1 MLSVGGLVGTPML
14 SSNSA
19 TRGAVRLLAK
29 SSAANGIRVN
39 SVHPGITATGL
50 WNKIG
55 PLDANG
61 RNTPTEPHEL
71 ARTVALDVPAKPREI
86 AAALLFLASDASSYV
101 TGSEVVV
108 DGSMTAG
115 MAGCRARP
123 DRG

>member
-1 MLSVGGLVGTPML
+1 MLSVGGLVGTPIL

-19 TRGAVRLLAK
+19 TKGAVRLLAEK
-29 SSAANGIRVN
+29 SAAANGIRVN

-86 AAALLFLASDASSYV
+86 AAALLFIASDASSYV
-101 TGSEVVV
+101 AGSEVVV
-108 DGSMTAG
+108 DCGMTAG
-115 MAGCRARP
+115 TAAPRARP
-123 DRG
+123 

>member
-1 MLSVGGLVGTPML
+1 MSVHPALPNTSSERATNRTDVGVRHRVLMLSVGGLVGTPIL

-19 TRGAVRLLAK
+19 TKGAVRLLAK

-86 AAALLFLASDASSYV
+86 AAL
-101 TGSEVVV
+101 
-108 DGSMTAG
+108 
-115 MAGCRARP
+115 
-123 DRG
+123 

>member
-19 TRGAVRLLAK
+19 TKGAVRLLAK

-115 MAGCRARP
+115 MAARRARP
-123 DRG
+123 